1 MPTTDPIAD
10 MFARIRNATRVHAP
24 FVEMPAS
31 KLKVSLAEV
40 LRNEG
45 YISSFETKGLGSP
58 EQRMR
63 IVLKYG
69 PRGEQVI
76 QGLKRVS
83 KPGLRVHRPAKK
95 VPRVLGGLGVA
106 IVSTSSGLM
115 TDRQARKSNVG
126 GEVVGFVW

>member
-1 MPTTDPIAD
+1 MPVTDPIAD
-10 MFARIRNATRVHAP
+10 MFARIRNATRVRAP
-24 FVEMPAS
+24 YVEMPAS
-31 KLKVSLAEV
+31 QLKVSLAEV

-45 YISSFETKGLGSP
+45 FISSFETKGLGSP

-83 KPGLRVHRPAKK
+83 KPGLRVHRPAKR

-126 GEVVGFVW
+126 GEVVGFIW

>member
-83 KPGLRVHRPAKK
+83 KPGLRVHRPAKR

-106 IVSTSSGLM
+106 IVSTSTGLM

>member
-1 MPTTDPIAD
+1 MPVTDPIAD
-10 MFARIRNATRVHAP
+10 MFTRIRNATRVKAP
-24 FVEMPAS
+24 HIEMPAS
-31 KLKVSLAEV
+31 KQKVALAEV

-45 YISSFETKGLGSP
+45 FISSFETKELGGP
-58 EQRMR
+58 NQKMR

-76 QGLKRVS
+76 QGLTRVS
-83 KPGLRVHRPAKK
+83 KPGLRVYRPAKK

-115 TDRQARKSNVG
+115 TDRQARKSNLG
-126 GEVVGFVW
+126 GEIVGYIW

>member
-1 MPTTDPIAD
+1 MPVTDPIAD
-10 MFARIRNATRVHAP
+10 MFARIRNATRVRAP
-24 FVEMPAS
+24 YVEMPAS
-31 KLKVSLAEV
+31 QLKVSLAEV

-45 YISSFETKGLGSP
+45 FISSFETKGLGSP
-58 EQRMR
+58 DQRMR
-63 IVLKYG
+63 IILKYG

-76 QGLKRVS
+76 QGLQRAS
-83 KPGLRVHRPAKK
+83 KPGLRVHRPTKK

-115 TDRQARKSNVG
+115 TDRQARKSHVG

>member
-1 MPTTDPIAD
+1 MPVTDPIAD
-10 MFARIRNATRVHAP
+10 MFARIRNATRVRAP

-69 PRGEQVI
+69 PKGEQVI
-76 QGLKRVS
+76 QGLKRIS
-83 KPGLRVHRPAKK
+83 KPGLRVHRPAKR

-106 IVSTSSGLM
+106 IVSTSTGLM

-126 GEVVGFVW
+126 GEVVGFIW

>member
-1 MPTTDPIAD
+1 MPVTDPIAD
-10 MFARIRNATRVHAP
+10 MFARIRNAARVQSP
-24 FVEMPAS
+24 YVEMPAS
-31 KLKVSLAEV
+31 KLKVALAEL

-45 YISSFETKGLGSP
+45 FISSFETKGLGSP
-58 EQRMR
+58 DQRMR

-83 KPGLRVHRPAKK
+83 RPGMRMYRPSKR

>member
-1 MPTTDPIAD
+1 MPVTDPIAD
-10 MFARIRNATRVHAP
+10 MFARIRNATRVRAP
-24 FVEMPAS
+24 HVEMPAS
-31 KLKVSLAEV
+31 QLKVSLAEV

-45 YISSFETKGLGSP
+45 FISSFETKGLGTP

-69 PRGEQVI
+69 PKGEQVI

-83 KPGLRVHRPAKK
+83 KPGLRVHRPAKR

-126 GEVVGFVW
+126 GEVVGFIW

>member
-45 YISSFETKGLGSP
+45 YISSFEAKGLGSP

-83 KPGLRVHRPAKK
+83 KPGLRVHRPAKR

-106 IVSTSSGLM
+106 IVSTSTGLM

>member
-1 MPTTDPIAD
+1 MPVTDPIAD
-10 MFARIRNATRVHAP
+10 MFARIRNAARIQSP
-24 FVEMPAS
+24 YVEMPAS
-31 KLKVSLAEV
+31 KQKLALAEV

-45 YISSFETKGLGSP
+45 FISSFETKGLGSP

-76 QGLKRVS
+76 QGLKRIS
-83 KPGLRVHRPAKK
+83 KPGLRVYRPSKK

-106 IVSTSSGLM
+106 IVSTSTGLM
-115 TDRQARKSNVG
+115 TDRQARKGNIG
-126 GEVVGFVW
+126 GEVIGFVW

>member
-1 MPTTDPIAD
+1 MPVTDPIAD
-10 MFARIRNATRVHAP
+10 MFARIRNATRVRAP

-69 PRGEQVI
+69 PKGEQVI
-76 QGLKRVS
+76 QGLKRIS
-83 KPGLRVHRPAKK
+83 KPGLRVHRPAKR

-106 IVSTSSGLM
+106 IVSTSTGIM

-126 GEVVGFVW
+126 GEVVGFIW

>member
-1 MPTTDPIAD
+1 MPVTDPIAD

-24 FVEMPAS
+24 YVEMPAS

-45 YISSFETKGLGSP
+45 FISSFETKGLGSP
-58 EQRMR
+58 DQKMR

-76 QGLKRVS
+76 TGLKRIS
-83 KPGLRVHRPAKK
+83 KPGLRVYRPAKK

-106 IVSTSSGLM
+106 IVSTSTGLM